1 MSGQAGGLNSIGE
14 DRRYK
19 SPARDVT
26 SDYRRLLRTLVS
38 RARRLGSRNPE
49 DAAQEALKRSLEN
62 SSSQPAIEYYFS
74 EEPPASLQP
83 PEWSLDQL
91 LAWLHGVLHYVIL
104 EEYNKASTRREVSN
118 NGMRSETS
126 EEHGY
131 MDPADPA
138 PTQLDSL
145 IQRELEKIVVDCFPT
160 LEHEHRTVLKMRVDG
175 LTYGEIAHHL
185 GVNEN
190 TVATWVSRGIRAL
203 AQRVRNRTERFTIR
217 PRSRAP
223 GI

>member
-1 MSGQAGGLNSIGE
+1 MRQAPRPLPFAKSCGKMHARMSGQAGGLNSIGE

-62 SSSQPAIEYYFS
+62 SNSQPAIEYYFN

-104 EEYNKASTRREVSN
+104 EEYNK
-118 NGMRSETS
+118 
-126 EEHGY
+126 
-131 MDPADPA
+131 
-138 PTQLDSL
+138 
-145 IQRELEKIVVDCFPT
+145 
-160 LEHEHRTVLKMRVDG
+160 
-175 LTYGEIAHHL
+175 
-185 GVNEN
+185 
-190 TVATWVSRGIRAL
+190 
-203 AQRVRNRTERFTIR
+203 
-217 PRSRAP
+217 
-223 GI
+223 